1 MYFTKFIRFFY
12 IALAGLIVVSLA
24 SCHAGVTEQSASG
37 YGTLLSYNLA
47 RSYSTDDVVNQA
59 NLSICQSLESTSSEC
74 LTNLAN
80 LKSDFNFQ
88 VSQIKENNLNIS
100 NISAYNLEYISQGLT
115 TDGHLNYVPT
125 TMSGTIFMPQTKRLT
140 DIKGIILYY
149 HPAMYNANE
158 FSSTSN
164 IEDATA
170 ANFAG
175 LYASQGYIVIMSDL
189 PGYGADGSNMRPFIY
204 PKVMALA
211 GINMLKAANSMFKL
225 IGFDNLPKQ
234 PIIINGFSGGGMIA
248 QWASYLLQNNSS
260 YLTDTN
266 AYLSQT
272 ILMSGAYD
280 LSGIQ
285 FEMESAN
292 VTSVNESSNTFKVNS
307 GATAAVIKPGMVA
320 FAEFSF
326 INYNPRYKCEDI
338 LAHDFCN
345 FTFGESQL
353 NVSNVFMNK
362 GFSTSVINQIFYA
375 AAESVPAINPYSIV
389 NNGIGTL
396 TQSNVL
402 PEFTQALKSADLT
415 SWTTTTPLTYIYLAR
430 DSVLTPYNSINNYNN
445 LKATSDPKLINAIE
459 IQNDHYYTKL
469 QNILGT
475 IDHTNYMQYIA
486 TISVLRK

>member
-1 MYFTKFIRFFY
+1 
-12 IALAGLIVVSLA
+12 
-24 SCHAGVTEQSASG
+24 
-37 YGTLLSYNLA
+37 
-47 RSYSTDDVVNQA
+47 
-59 NLSICQSLESTSSEC
+59 
-74 LTNLAN
+74 
-80 LKSDFNFQ
+80 
-88 VSQIKENNLNIS
+88 
-100 NISAYNLEYISQGLT
+100 
-115 TDGHLNYVPT
+115 
-125 TMSGTIFMPQTKRLT
+125 MSGTIFVPKTNHLT

-158 FSSTSN
+158 FSSTRN
-164 IEDATA
+164 IEDSTA

-225 IGFDNLPKQ
+225 IGFNDLPKQ

-260 YLTDTN
+260 YLTGTN

-292 VTSVNESSNTFKVNS
+292 VTSVNESSNTFKINS
-307 GATAAVIKPGMVA
+307 GATAAVIKPGMIA

-326 INYNPRYKCEDI
+326 INYNPQYKCEDI

-345 FTFGESQL
+345 FTVGESQL
-353 NVSNVFMNK
+353 NISNVFMNK
-362 GFSTSVINQIFYA
+362 EFSTSLINQIFYA
-375 AAESVPAINPYSIV
+375 AAESVPAMEPYSII
-389 NNGIGTL
+389 NNGIGVL
-396 TQSNVL
+396 TKSNVL
-402 PEFTQALKSADLT
+402 PEFTQALESANLT
-415 SWTTTTPLTYIYLAR
+415 SWTTTMPITYIYLAR

-445 LKATSDPKLINAIE
+445 LKGTSDPKLVNAIE
-459 IQNDHYYTKL
+459 IKNDHYYTAL
-469 QNILGT
+469 QNVIGT

-486 TISVLRK
+486 TLSVLRK